1 MASAFV
7 WEMTSCSELLE
18 FMHQNMSPQ
27 RKLLRGS
34 QVLPSFLVLIFFRV
48 GSWSLKCIK
57 FFVVVMYLALINL
70 PVSSGGSTAGA
81 SATCGSICCQA

>member
-18 FMHQNMSPQ
+18 FMHQKMSPQ
-27 RKLLRGS
+27 GKLLRGS
-34 QVLPSFLVLIFFRV
+34 QVLPSLIFFRV

-57 FFVVVMYLALINL
+57 FFVVVMYLAFINL
-70 PVSSGGSTAGA
+70 PVSSGGSTACT